1 MDIEIS
7 DHDDNEDV
15 VVHGALPAL
24 GLHAVLCSPRRVAR
38 RTLRAVCN
46 AAFAGAQSGDHSGS
60 AQRVL
65 LPTHGSSFGIAAYRL
80 VWSGPNKPIAP
91 TKVKAKKTKDS
102 DEMVEAVT
110 PPQRSAGGTQGTHA

>member
-15 VVHGALPAL
+15 VVHGARPAL

-38 RTLRAVCN
+38 RTLRAVCH
-46 AAFAGAQSGDHSGS
+46 AGFIAGAQSGDHSGS

-65 LPTHGSSFGIAAYRL
+65 LTTDARQFVR
-80 VWSGPNKPIAP
+80 
-91 TKVKAKKTKDS
+91 
-102 DEMVEAVT
+102 
-110 PPQRSAGGTQGTHA
+110 